1 MYARPPDFAMSRPIV
16 LRGAAPCTRENA
28 GRTDPTGPRIRL
40 KNEEFL
46 MHWLKKMR
54 LEFVILAVA
63 TLAAGAMISAASAT
77 PLPQAQQAAPQSA
90 VEKQVGAIK
99 SIDGNVV
106 TITTD
111 AGASATVSVQ
121 PTTKIVRV
129 APGQTDLKTAVPV
142 ELKDLQVGDRV
153 LVRWKASDTAKPV
166 AAIGVI
172 LMKRSDV
179 DAKQQHD
186 RDDWQKRSIGG
197 LVSAVDGDSSTVS
210 ISVTATGGTKTIAI
224 HTTPKTVFRRYAP
237 DSVKFDDAGPS
248 SLAQI
253 KPGDQVRALGTRN
266 ADGTAMDAEEIVAGS
281 FRNIAGTI
289 SSIDP
294 ASNSITVMDL
304 ITKKPVVVNVSSQSQ
319 LRKLPPEVAQRI
331 AFRLKAATGGTSEAG
346 GSPAAP
352 GGAAANGNPPAGN
365 GATGSSST
373 DTHPGGN
380 GAPNSGAGSGRPG
393 GGQADLQQILSRMP
407 VVPLTDFQ
415 KGEAVMVV
423 STEGSSSGGV
433 TAITLVGGVEPIL
446 AAAPSGS
453 QGMTLSPWSLGSSAM
468 DAAGGA
474 NP

>member
-1 MYARPPDFAMSRPIV
+1 
-16 LRGAAPCTRENA
+16 
-28 GRTDPTGPRIRL
+28 
-40 KNEEFL
+40 

-54 LEFVILAVA
+54 LEFVILAIS
-63 TLAAGAMISAASAT
+63 TLAACATTSAASAV
-77 PLPQAQQAAPQSA
+77 PVSQAQQAAPQSA

-99 SIDGNVV
+99 SIEGNVV

-166 AAIGVI
+166 AAMGVI
-172 LMKRSDV
+172 LMKKSDV

-197 LVSAVDGDSSTVS
+197 LVSAVDAGSGAVS
-210 ISVTATGGTKTIAI
+210 ISVTASGGTKTIAI
-224 HTTPKTVFRRYAP
+224 HTTPKTVFRRYAA

-289 SSIDP
+289 SAIDP

-331 AFRLKAATGGTSEAG
+331 AFRLKAAGGGASQAG
-346 GSPAAP
+346 GSPATS
-352 GGAAANGNPPAGN
+352 GGAAANGNSPAGN

-373 DTHPGGN
+373 DARPGGN
-380 GAPNSGAGSGRPG
+380 GAPNSGAGSARPS

-407 VVPLTDFQ
+407 VTPLTDFQ
-415 KGEAVMVV
+415 KGDAVMVV
-423 STEGSSSGGV
+423 STEGSSAGGV

-453 QGMTLSPWSLGSSAM
+453 PGMTLSPWSLGSSAM
-468 DAAGGA
+468 DAAGGG

>member
-1 MYARPPDFAMSRPIV
+1 
-16 LRGAAPCTRENA
+16 
-28 GRTDPTGPRIRL
+28 
-40 KNEEFL
+40 
-46 MHWLKKMR
+46 MHWLKSMR
-54 LEFVILAVA
+54 LVFVFPTMA
-63 TLAAGAMISAASAT
+63 TLAACAAISSASAT
-77 PLPQAQQAAPQSA
+77 PLPRAQQAAPQTA

-111 AGASATVSVQ
+111 TGASATVSVE

-166 AAIGVI
+166 GAIGII
-172 LMKRSDV
+172 LMKRADV

-186 RDDWQKRSIGG
+186 REDWQKRSLGG
-197 LVSAVDGDSSTVS
+197 LVSAVDAGSGTVS
-210 ISVTATGGTKTIAI
+210 ISVTALGGTKTIAV

-253 KPGDQVRALGTRN
+253 KPGDQLRALGTRN

-289 SSIDP
+289 SSIDA

-331 AFRLKAATGGTSEAG
+331 AFRLKAAAGGTSQPG

-352 GGAAANGNPPAGN
+352 GGGSANGNPAAAN

-373 DTHPGGN
+373 DTHAGGN
-380 GAPNSGAGSGRPG
+380 GAPNSGAGNGRPGG

-407 VVPLTDFQ
+407 VAPLTDFQ
-415 KGEAVMVV
+415 KGDAVMVV

-468 DAAGGA
+468 DAAGGG